1 MNKPNQIKSIAH
13 ILYETVAFQL
23 SIHHSY
29 LDNRAS
35 SKEGDGIF
43 IGASQN
49 IYHDR
54 RCRANST
61 SRKRAN
67 SNISGRKHV
76 VFDIIGTCVSFDVFY
91 ETTDRLDDSCG
102 AAELEFTF
110 LSVSERHK
118 LYKEVPKALFFRI
131 LHMAGIAAPRK
142 FATDAERDHG
152 VQAYSELKLR
162 HGTKSC
168 FDIPWNGG
176 FIVWCLTT
184 GDIKRV
190 GGYFERSGL
199 AKPALAA
206 YKTAF
211 DRFAPDDD
219 KWFAAAHMWD
229 VSAAAKAGFRG
240 AYCTVYEK
248 ESCSEIFDEV
258 MNVTA
263 DTLPEM
269 AKNIVAASQ

>member
-1 MNKPNQIKSIAH
+1 M
-13 ILYETVAFQL
+13 
-23 SIHHSY
+23 
-29 LDNRAS
+29 
-35 SKEGDGIF
+35 
-43 IGASQN
+43 
-49 IYHDR
+49 
-54 RCRANST
+54 
-61 SRKRAN
+61 
-67 SNISGRKHV
+67 SGRKHV
-76 VFDIIGTCVSFDVFY
+76 VFDVVGTCVSFDVFY
-91 ETTDRLDDSCG
+91 DTIDRVIGDKLAANNTAAPFFGFSWMT

-118 LYKEVPKALFFRI
+118 PYKEILKALFFRT
-131 LHMAGIAAPRK
+131 LHMAGIATPRE
-142 FATDAERDHG
+142 FATDAERDQC

-162 HGTKSC
+162 PGTKSC
-168 FDIPWNGG
+168 FDILRNGG
-176 FIVWCLTT
+176 FTVWCLTT

-190 GGYFERSGL
+190 RGYFEHSGVDMPLENVISCDTHGL

-206 YKTAF
+206 YKPAF

-229 VSAAAKAGFRG
+229 VSAATKAGFRG

-258 MNVTA
+258 IDVTA

-269 AKNIVAASQ
+269 AKKIVAASQ